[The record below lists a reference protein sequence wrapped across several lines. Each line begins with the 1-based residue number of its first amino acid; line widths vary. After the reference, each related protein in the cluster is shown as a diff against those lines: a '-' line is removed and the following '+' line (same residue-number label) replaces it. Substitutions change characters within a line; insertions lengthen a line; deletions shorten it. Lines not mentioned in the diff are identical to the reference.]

1 MFRLKFD
8 TLKKAKPPSKLALE
22 DDDESFYLAKSTAFA
37 GVQTAF
43 GLFKEVAGKT
53 GVPGLQEGVK
63 AMVIILDAMQVRL
76 NIYIRGFPNST
87 TSSVFEENIS
97 ERRRHRIVCQAH
109 RGANGDLREGNRR
122 RRVALQIHAWPY
134 RSSIQVRRY
143 LHHPLRVLNSRRI
156 LGRGSDQPRNCGKSV
171 PVTT

>member
-8 TLKKAKPPSKLALE
+8 TLKKGKPPSKLALE
-22 DDDESFYLAKSTAFA
+22 DDDETFYLAKSTAFA

-76 NIYIRGFPNST
+76 NIYISVASPIQPPHLCSKK
-87 TSSVFEENIS
+87 TSQNTDDIESFAK
-97 ERRRHRIVCQAH
+97 RIEALTETLEKAIEG
-109 RGANGDLREGNRR
+109 GAL
-122 RRVALQIHAWPY
+122 L
-134 RSSIQVRRY
+134 SKSM
-143 LHHPLRVLNSRRI
+143 
-156 LGRGSDQPRNCGKSV
+156 LGRIDRLSKYVVIYIIPYEY
-171 PVTT
+171 

>member
-8 TLKKAKPPSKLALE
+8 TLKKGKPPSKLALE
-22 DDDESFYLAKSTAFA
+22 DDDETFYLAKSTAFA

-76 NIYIRGFPNST
+76 NIYIYPWLPQFNHLICVRRKHLRTQT
-87 TSSVFEENIS
+87 TS
-97 ERRRHRIVCQAH
+97 
-109 RGANGDLREGNRR
+109 NRLPS
-122 RRVALQIHAWPY
+122 A
-134 RSSIQVRRY
+134 
-143 LHHPLRVLNSRRI
+143 SRR
-156 LGRGSDQPRNCGKSV
+156 
-171 PVTT
+171 